1 MDKMKKIIMFLE
13 WGSILG
19 LAGCGFW
26 IFLKLPIET
35 SQGFPQKIMYL
46 HVPTFIATYLA
57 FFVVFAFSIAYLW
70 KRDLM
75 FDQIAKVSAE
85 VGLIFCALLL
95 VTGAIWGRPTW
106 GTYWVWDARLTT
118 TLLLFLIFM
127 GYFLLRMS
135 VNDRDKEAR
144 LASVLGIIGCLDIP
158 IIHKSVEW
166 WRTLHQPST
175 LFKVESGKASPS
187 ISPELLTPL
196 IASTIVMLLF
206 YLYLL
211 LLRYQTEIRR
221 EQLNQLLAET
231 QV

>member
-1 MDKMKKIIMFLE
+1 MDKMKKIIKFLE

-19 LAGCGFW
+19 LAVSGFW

-35 SQGFPQKIMYL
+35 NQGFPQKIMYL
-46 HVPTFIATYLA
+46 HVPTFIVTYLA
-57 FFVVFAFSIAYLW
+57 FFVVFALSIAYLW

-144 LASVLGIIGCLDIP
+144 LASVIGIIGCLDIP

-196 IASTIVMLLF
+196 IVSTIVMLLF